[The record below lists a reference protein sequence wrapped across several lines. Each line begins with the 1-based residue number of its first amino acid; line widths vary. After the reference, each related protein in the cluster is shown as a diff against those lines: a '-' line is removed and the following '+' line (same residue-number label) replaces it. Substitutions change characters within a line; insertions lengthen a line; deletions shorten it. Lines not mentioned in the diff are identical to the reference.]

1 MIALRMTEEQLEAHK
16 ARVSGARLV
25 RGKSSARRDNEERA
39 VEPLSEPKRIE
50 RQKSKRRA
58 RELSRIP
65 EWRVLKGCADLLASH
80 PRVAFYWRQ
89 NTGSF
94 QVAGRYIKFSFRGAS
109 DLMAVMKGTA
119 QFWAIECKSTGKKAT
134 QDQQA
139 FLDAVVAAGGR
150 GVCVDDPKK
159 LAAALNQR
167 CECHGV
173 PVEHCPEK
181 HD

>member
-1 MIALRMTEEQLEAHK
+1 MRWLGDISQEQIDARNAL
-16 ARVSGARLV
+16 ARSARLV
-25 RGKSSARRDNEERA
+25 KGENSARRDNEERA
-39 VEPLSEPKRIE
+39 VEPLAEPKRIE

-139 FLDAVVAAGGR
+139 FLDAVVAAGGV
-150 GVCVDDPKK
+150 GICVDDPKK
-159 LAAALNQR
+159 LAEALNGALLIGDIPAS
-167 CECHGV
+167 EI
-173 PVEHCPEK
+173 PF
-181 HD
+181 

>member
-1 MIALRMTEEQLEAHK
+1 MNMLRRMTPEQVQAHN
-16 ARVSGARLV
+16 ANIERGGRVV
-25 RGKSSARRDNEERA
+25 RGRSAMDDHGQSGRK
-39 VEPLSEPKRIE
+39 PKPPE
-50 RQKSKRRA
+50 LLKEKRRA

-65 EWRVLKGCADLLASH
+65 EWRVLKGCADLLEAH

-94 QVAGRYIKFSFRGAS
+94 LVGGRFIKFSFRGAS

-139 FLDAVVAAGGR
+139 FLDAVVAVGGQ
-150 GVCVDDPKK
+150 GICVDDPKK
-159 LAAALNQR
+159 LADALNAR

-173 PVEHCPEK
+173 PVEHCPEVK
-181 HD
+181 